1 MEGLKD
7 VSKKVILKYAAV
19 FGGKMKRN
27 GFLYLS
33 PTNMDPAVNLKPK
46 MIRKRKQT

>member
-1 MEGLKD
+1 MEGLN
-7 VSKKVILKYAAV
+7 VSKKTIMKYAAV
-19 FGGKMKRN
+19 FGGKVKRG